1 MPSSK
6 AVRPESTSA
15 PRSSEIRTV
24 DSAITKW
31 LDICEKEGRDG
42 RDPVT
47 NYTHKNYEYR
57 ANIMR
62 GHEWTKELADLTTPD
77 IIEFRSW
84 LLKNY
89 SRDLS
94 KKVLSSFHSVIREM
108 AVRGHIGSNVAAG
121 VSVRGDFR
129 YDTPIEI
136 PTVEDIAAL
145 LAAADRLANSKN
157 EQIAKAW
164 ERYRPMLYLAADSGM
179 RPQEY
184 IAVPRCNLVNGG
196 VKVDRAI
203 ERGDTKI
210 SVTKTPSGRRFI
222 DLSPETFAL
231 VSHYAKHKAVTND
244 YDLVFPTSSGHWQSL
259 DNWRNR
265 GFHVACFEAGLV
277 REEKDENGK
286 KVQKPK
292 FVPYDLRHFYAS
304 MLIEQRVNLKKIQK
318 LMGHSDIKTTMNY
331 YGHLIERVA
340 EKNEEKFSM
349 IRHSQRTLWQIC
361 GKEERAD
368 DLPGRCHYQLLTV
381 LPVWR

>member
-1 MPSSK
+1 
-6 AVRPESTSA
+6 
-15 PRSSEIRTV
+15 
-24 DSAITKW
+24 
-31 LDICEKEGRDG
+31 
-42 RDPVT
+42 
-47 NYTHKNYEYR
+47 
-57 ANIMR
+57 
-62 GHEWTKELADLTTPD
+62 
-77 IIEFRSW
+77 
-84 LLKNY
+84 
-89 SRDLS
+89 
-94 KKVLSSFHSVIREM
+94 M
-108 AVRGHIGSNVAAG
+108 AVRGHLASNVAAG
-121 VSVRGDFR
+121 VSVRADSR

-136 PTVEDIAAL
+136 PTVEDISAL

-157 EQIAKAW
+157 QQIADSWA
-164 ERYRPMLYLAADSGM
+164 RYRPMLYLAADTGM

-196 VKVDRAI
+196 VKVDRAV

-222 DLSPETFAL
+222 DLTPETFAL

-244 YDLVFPTSSGHWQSL
+244 YDLIFPTSSGHWQSL

-277 REEKDENGK
+277 REDKDESGE

-331 YGHLIERVA
+331 YGHLIERA
-340 EKNEEKFSM
+340 TEKDEEKFSM
-349 IRHSQRTLWQIC
+349 IDIIR
-361 GKEERAD
+361 KESCVKSVAA
-368 DLPGRCHYQLLTV
+368 
-381 LPVWR
+381 